1 MADSVKVSLPTHC
14 GACSSRFG
22 PSHQRS
28 HTFDRKMKKVY
39 LGICSPCLAHVGESK
54 SEVGSY
60 YEKHPLSAKQSRG
73 SAIGSKSSSK
83 VSRAKSPS
91 HSPKSSSLRA
101 KSPSH
106 SPKSSSLRAKSPSH
120 SPKSSSLR
128 AKSPSRIPKP
138 SSSRASRSRSP
149 SHKRSLNSISPGP
162 LVHPKLDSE
171 ANQSSPRMA
180 RSRSPPRNAF

>member
-60 YEKHPLSAKQSRG
+60 YEKHPLSTKQSR
-73 SAIGSKSSSK
+73 GSKSSSK
-83 VSRAKSPS
+83 VS
-91 HSPKSSSLRA
+91 RA

-149 SHKRSLNSISPGP
+149 SHKRSLNSVSPRP
-162 LVHPKLDSE
+162 LVHPKPDGD
-171 ANQSSPRMA
+171 AGQTSPRMA

>member
-73 SAIGSKSSSK
+73 SKSSSK
-83 VSRAKSPS
+83 VS
-91 HSPKSSSLRA
+91 
-101 KSPSH
+101 
-106 SPKSSSLRAKSPSH
+106 RAKSPSH

-149 SHKRSLNSISPGP
+149 SHKRSLNSVSPRP
-162 LVHPKLDSE
+162 LVHPKPDGD
-171 ANQSSPRMA
+171 AGQTSPRMA

>member
-101 KSPSH
+101 KSPS
-106 SPKSSSLRAKSPSH
+106 
-120 SPKSSSLR
+120 
-128 AKSPSRIPKP
+128 RIPKH